1 MSGGNKAIEL
11 QMQMRQNA
19 DDLHNFIK
27 ELDSWEEDIKK
38 KDEQLRAGNLAD
50 SQKTLP
56 PVRNKDYKK
65 KRKVRSKAPAENAQ
79 GEEKPV
85 QRIKSHDYKSWDKFD
100 AEKALE
106 ALDKEVSPAESNDS
120 DSEEAQVDRDTAMK
134 EKEKGNEFFKG
145 GKFDEAIECYTK
157 GMSTDPY
164 SPVLPTN
171 RAACFIR
178 LKKYAVAESDCNLAI
193 ALDRKYVNAYS
204 RRGAAR
210 FALKNHQGA
219 LEDYEMVLKLDPE
232 NLDAQNEIKK
242 LNQVL
247 GSQKHVEGQMEK
259 IVAEVPLTEAV
270 KPKQLEMEQQRRQEA
285 VVQKDRGNAY
295 FKEGKYEAA
304 VECYSKGMEADATN
318 VLLAANRA
326 MAYLKLERYA
336 EAEEDC
342 TKAIALDNTYSKAFA
357 RRGTAR
363 VALGRLSEAKA
374 DFEQLLKLE
383 PGNKQALNELKKLN
397 METMPSGLQQADGTQ
412 KRTIQ
417 PIDKPEH
424 LRSTKPLKRIEIE
437 EVGGNLTSIA
447 EPQRVT
453 AKASASRSGTLSA
466 ASASS
471 SEREMR
477 CEASR
482 CSSFP
487 FAKIQKIEEVSQSP
501 SEPAAKCP
509 DGDSF
514 GKQNVLQKEEKVPGK
529 TNQSLSVSSSS
540 VQLEVIPP
548 PPTNSFQL
556 EVDLRKIGNHPELTY
571 KYLKQIQPNA
581 FQTIFQNCLEP
592 DILNTIL
599 KVLQSFYTK
608 NEDPS
613 VILAILKSLSSVR
626 RFDVAVMFMSSTEK
640 QVLQELFQCISH
652 AGLEDD
658 SVQALKKKYGV

>member
-1 MSGGNKAIEL
+1 MSAGNKAMEL

-19 DDLHNFIK
+19 EDLHNFMK
-27 ELDSWEEDIKK
+27 ELDSWEDDIKK
-38 KDEQLRAGNLAD
+38 KDEQLCAGNLAD
-50 SQKTLP
+50 PQKTLP

-65 KRKVRSKAPAENAQ
+65 KRKVRSKPPAENDQ

-85 QRIKSHDYKSWDKFD
+85 QRIKSYDYKAWDKFNVD
-100 AEKALE
+100 KALE

-120 DSEEAQVDRDTAMK
+120 DSEEAQVDRDLAEK
-134 EKEKGNEFFKG
+134 EKEKGNKFFKD
-145 GKFDEAIECYTK
+145 GKYDDAIECYTK
-157 GMSTDPY
+157 GMSADPY

-171 RAACFIR
+171 RAACFFR

-193 ALDRKYVNAYS
+193 ALDSKYIKAYS

-247 GSQKHVEGQMEK
+247 GSQKQEGKTENT
-259 IVAEVPLTEAV
+259 VADVPRTEAV
-270 KPKQLEMEQQRRQEA
+270 KPTQLEVEQQRRQEA

-304 VECYSKGMEADATN
+304 VECYTKGMEADASN

-363 VALGRLSEAKA
+363 VALGRLIEAKA

-383 PGNKQALNELKKLN
+383 PGNKQAMNELKKLN
-397 METMPSGLQQADGTQ
+397 MEMMPTGLQQADGTQ
-412 KRTIQ
+412 RRTVQ

-437 EVGGNLTSIA
+437 EVGGKLTSVA
-447 EPQRVT
+447 DPQRVT
-453 AKASASRSGTLSA
+453 AKASSSRSGILST

-471 SEREMR
+471 SEKEMK
-477 CEASR
+477 CEASP
-482 CSSFP
+482 CSSVP
-487 FAKIQKIEEVSQSP
+487 FAKIQKIEEISQPP
-501 SEPAAKCP
+501 SEPPATGP

-514 GKQNVLQKEEKVPGK
+514 GKQNVLHKEEKVPGK
-529 TNQSLSVSSSS
+529 TDQPLSLSSSS
-540 VQLEVIPP
+540 VQHEVIPP
-548 PPTNSFQL
+548 APTNSFQL
-556 EVDLRKIGNHPELTY
+556 EADLRKIGNHPELTY
-571 KYLKQIQPNA
+571 QYLKQIQPDA
-581 FQTIFQNCLEP
+581 FQTIFQNSLEP
-592 DILNTIL
+592 DILNKIL

-608 NEDPS
+608 NDDPS
-613 VILAILKSLSSVR
+613 VILTILKSLSSVR
-626 RFDVAVMFMSSTEK
+626 RFDMAVMFMSSTEK
-640 QVLQELFQCISH
+640 QVLQELFQCIAH
-652 AGLEDD
+652 AGLEDH
-658 SVQALKKKYGV
+658 SVQTLKKKYGV

>member
-1 MSGGNKAIEL
+1 MGVVLLFYFE
-11 QMQMRQNA
+11 
-19 DDLHNFIK
+19 
-27 ELDSWEEDIKK
+27 
-38 KDEQLRAGNLAD
+38 NLK
-50 SQKTLP
+50 KTLP

-65 KRKVRSKAPAENAQ
+65 KCKVRSKVPAENGQ

-85 QRIKSHDYKSWDKFD
+85 QRIKSYDYKSWEKFNV
-100 AEKALE
+100 EKALE
-106 ALDKEVSPAESNDS
+106 AVDKEVSPGESNDS
-120 DSEEAQVDRDTAMK
+120 DSEEVQMDRDLAMK
-134 EKEKGNEFFKG
+134 EKEKGNNFFKD
-145 GKFDEAIECYTK
+145 GKYDDAIECYTK
-157 GMSTDPY
+157 GMSADPF

-171 RAACFIR
+171 RAACFFR

-193 ALDRKYVNAYS
+193 ALDSKYIKAYS

-210 FALKNHQGA
+210 FALENHQGA

-242 LNQVL
+242 LNQAL
-247 GSQKHVEGQMEK
+247 GSQKQEDGQMEK
-259 IVAEVPLTEAV
+259 TVAEVPLTKAV
-270 KPKQLEMEQQRRQEA
+270 KPNQLEEEQQRKQEA

-295 FKEGKYEAA
+295 FKEGKYEVA
-304 VECYSKGMEADATN
+304 VECYTKGMEADATN

-326 MAYLKLERYA
+326 MAYLKLERCFFISLTFTIIKYA

-342 TKAIALDNTYSKAFA
+342 TKAISLDNTYSKAFA

-374 DFEQLLKLE
+374 DFEELLKLE
-383 PGNKQALNELKKLN
+383 PGNKQAMNELKKLN
-397 METMPSGLQQADGTQ
+397 MEMMPSGLQQADGTQ
-412 KRTIQ
+412 RRTVQ

-437 EVGGNLTSIA
+437 EVGGKLTSVA
-447 EPQRVT
+447 EPQGVT
-453 AKASASRSGTLSA
+453 AKASSSLSVTLSS

-471 SEREMR
+471 SEGEMK
-477 CEASR
+477 CEASP

-487 FAKIQKIEEVSQSP
+487 CAKIQKIEELSQPP
-501 SEPAAKCP
+501 SEPSALAP
-509 DGDSF
+509 DGGSF
-514 GKQNVLQKEEKVPGK
+514 AKQNVLHKEEKLPSK
-529 TNQSLSVSSSS
+529 TDQTLSLSSS

-556 EVDLRKIGNHPELTY
+556 ESDLRKICNHPELIY
-571 KYLKQIQPNA
+571 QYLKQIQPDA
-581 FQTIFQNCLEP
+581 FQTIFQNSLEP
-592 DILNTIL
+592 DVLNKIL
-599 KVLQSFYTK
+599 KVLQSFYIK

-613 VILAILKSLSSVR
+613 VILAILKSLSLVR
-626 RFDVAVMFMSSTEK
+626 RFDMAVMFMSSTEK

-658 SVQALKKKYGV
+658 SVQTLKKKYGV